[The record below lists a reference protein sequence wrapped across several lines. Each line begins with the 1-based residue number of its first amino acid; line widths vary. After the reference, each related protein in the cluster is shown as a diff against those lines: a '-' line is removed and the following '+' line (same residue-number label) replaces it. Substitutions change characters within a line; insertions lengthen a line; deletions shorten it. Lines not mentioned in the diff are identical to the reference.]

1 MKTAPSSSFRSS
13 STRRSLRVI
22 LSAAALIT
30 LLFSGCA
37 GMPAS
42 GPIAQTATVS
52 GRSGTGSLD
61 YRGTVSPCEPGTVPQ
76 KIICHSRAEAQLIG
90 NLRARETGATLLI
103 TSGTPSME
111 PLIRGQAY
119 VLIQYLPY
127 DTITKGDLLVYQGR
141 PNAAKA
147 DRVCMLHRAVM
158 MDKGGWL
165 MCGDNNRWTEAW
177 DRVTPVTYLGTVT
190 TILEFPQA

>member
-1 MKTAPSSSFRSS
+1 MKTASTFPFPSKA
-13 STRRSLRVI
+13 TLPALRV
-22 LSAAALIT
+22 LLPFAALVT
-30 LLFSGCA
+30 MLLSGCA
-37 GMPAS
+37 GMPANRL
-42 GPIAQTATVS
+42 IAQTTTVS
-52 GRSGTGSLD
+52 GRPGTGSLD

-76 KIICHSRAEAQLIG
+76 KIICHSRAEAQMIG
-90 NLRARETGATLLI
+90 NLRARATGATLLI

-127 DTITKGDLLVYQGR
+127 DTITRGDLLVYQGR

-158 MDKGGWL
+158 LDKGGWL